1 MSSLFGVLM
10 FRYLFIGSLMILGA
24 EAAVPPVIPGDS
36 ERGAQL
42 FQKERC
48 VECHSVNGKG
58 GKVGLDLSTR
68 VDRGFTPALLAST
81 MWNHAPVMW
90 ASMEGAGIERPKL
103 SPADAAD
110 LFAYL
115 YSTRFFDKPGDAARG
130 KQAFTARHCAEC
142 HGINESLAEGAP
154 PVVKW
159 QSLGQPILLVQQ
171 MWNHSSR
178 MREAFERKK
187 FTWQELTAQEL
198 SDILAYLRNLPETRG
213 MAAHFSFTSGERGQA
228 VFESKG
234 CVKCHTG
241 KLALEDRLHN
251 LTLTEIA
258 VDMWNHA
265 PRMIQPVPQL
275 SEDEMQQL
283 LSYLWMRQFV
293 SVKGDAAK
301 GRQVFAAKRCAECHM
316 GGEHGAPTLLGQA
329 RAYSEITIISALWKH
344 GPQMF
349 SRMKQAKIVWPR
361 FNNPQQMTDLVAY
374 LNSVQ

>member
-1 MSSLFGVLM
+1 MMRELCICVLTVWSA
-10 FRYLFIGSLMILGA
+10 G
-24 EAAVPPVIPGDS
+24 AAVPPVIPGDS
-36 ERGAQL
+36 GRGARL
-42 FQKERC
+42 FENERC
-48 VECHSVNGKG
+48 VACHSVNGKG
-58 GKVGLDLSTR
+58 GKMGMDLSAR
-68 VDRGFTPALLAST
+68 VDRGFTPALLASA

-90 ASMEGAGIERPKL
+90 AAMEGAGIERPKL
-103 SPADAAD
+103 SAADAAD

-130 KQAFTARHCAEC
+130 KQAFSERHCAEC
-142 HGINESLAEGAP
+142 HGITESRAEGAP

-159 QSLGQPILLVQQ
+159 NSLGQPMVLAQQ

-178 MREAFERKK
+178 MREAFARKK
-187 FTWQELTAQEL
+187 IAWQELAAQDL

-213 MAAHFSFTSGERGQA
+213 MNVSFSFTTGDSGQA
-228 VFESKG
+228 IFQTKG
-234 CVKCHTG
+234 CVKCHVG

-275 SEDEMQQL
+275 SEDEMRQL

-293 SVKGDAAK
+293 YAKGDVARGK
-301 GRQVFAAKRCAECHM
+301 QVFAAKHCAECHN
-316 GGEHGAPTLLGQA
+316 GGEHGAPPLPGQG
-329 RAYSEITIISALWKH
+329 RGYSEITIVSALWKH

-349 SRMKQAKIVWPR
+349 ARMRQAKLAWPR
-361 FNNPQQMTDLVAY
+361 FNSAQQMSDLVAY

>member
-1 MSSLFGVLM
+1 MRALGIGVLTVW
-10 FRYLFIGSLMILGA
+10 SA
-24 EAAVPPVIPGDS
+24 AAAVPPVIPGDS
-36 ERGAQL
+36 EQGARL
-42 FQKERC
+42 FESERC
-48 VECHSVNGKG
+48 VQCHSVNGKG
-58 GKVGLDLSTR
+58 GKMGMDLSAR

-90 ASMEGAGIERPKL
+90 AAMEGTGIERPKL
-103 SPADAAD
+103 SPSDAAD

-130 KQAFTARHCAEC
+130 KQAFTDRHCAEC
-142 HGINESLAEGAP
+142 HGITESRAEGAP

-159 QSLGQPILLVQQ
+159 ESLEQPIVLAQQ

-178 MREAFERKK
+178 MREAFARKK
-187 FTWQELTAQEL
+187 IAWQQLSAQDL

-213 MAAHFSFTSGERGQA
+213 LPAKFSFTTGEGGQA
-228 VFESKG
+228 IFEAKG
-234 CVKCHTG
+234 CVKCHVG
-241 KLALEDRLHN
+241 RLALEDRLHN
-251 LTLTEIA
+251 LDLTEIA

-275 SEDEMQQL
+275 SVDEMRQL

-293 SVKGDAAK
+293 YAKGDV
-301 GRQVFAAKRCAECHM
+301 GRGKQVFAAKRCAECHAS
-316 GGEHGAPTLLGQA
+316 GEHGAPPLPGQG
-329 RAYSEITIISALWKH
+329 RGYSEITIISALWKH

-349 SRMKQAKIVWPR
+349 TRMQQAQIGWPR
-361 FNNPQQMTDLVAY
+361 FNNPEQMTDLVAY

>member
-1 MSSLFGVLM
+1 MRYLGVIVLM
-10 FRYLFIGSLMILGA
+10 AWRAGA
-24 EAAVPPVIPGDS
+24 TLPPVIPGDS
-36 ERGAQL
+36 ERGAKL
-42 FQKERC
+42 FAEQRC
-48 VECHSVNGKG
+48 VQCHSINGKG
-58 GKVGLDLSTR
+58 GKVGMDLSTR

-90 ASMEGAGIERPKL
+90 AAMEGAGIQQPTL
-103 SPADAAD
+103 SPQDAAD

-130 KQAFTARHCAEC
+130 KQAFESKHCAEC
-142 HGINESLAEGAP
+142 HGITESRAEGAP

-159 QSLGQPILLVQQ
+159 ESLGHPVILAQQ

-178 MREAFERKK
+178 MKEAFERKK
-187 FTWQELTAQEL
+187 LGWQELTPQEL
-198 SDILAYLRNLPETRG
+198 SDILAYLRNLPETR
-213 MAAHFSFTSGERGQA
+213 ALPVKFAYTSGEGGQA

-265 PRMIQPVPQL
+265 PRMVQPVPQL
-275 SEDEMQQL
+275 SEQEMEQL

-293 SVKGDAAK
+293 YVKGDTARGK
-301 GRQVFAAKRCAECHM
+301 QVFAQKRCAECHM
-316 GGEHGAPTLLGQA
+316 SGGHGAPSLPGQN
-329 RAYSEITIISALWKH
+329 RPYSEITIISALWKH

-349 SRMKQAKIVWPR
+349 TRMKQNKIIWPR
-361 FNNPQQMTDLVAY
+361 FNNPQQLTDVVAY
-374 LNSVQ
+374 LNSMQ

>member
-1 MSSLFGVLM
+1 MRFPHKK
-10 FRYLFIGSLMILGA
+10 ILLVVA
-24 EAAVPPVIPGDS
+24 IPAMLHAALPPVIPGDS
-36 ERGAQL
+36 DRGAQL
-42 FQKERC
+42 FVSDRC
-48 VECHSVNGKG
+48 VQCHSVNGKG
-58 GKVGLDLSTR
+58 GKMALDLSAH
-68 VDRGFTPALLAST
+68 VDRGFTPALLASA

-90 ASMEGAGIERPKL
+90 AAMEGTGIERPTL
-103 SPADAAD
+103 SALDAAD

-130 KQAFTARHCAEC
+130 KASFTSKHCAEC
-142 HGINESLAEGAP
+142 HGITESRAEGAP

-159 QSLGQPILLVQQ
+159 ESLGQPVVLVQQ

-178 MREAFERKK
+178 MREAFARKRIV
-187 FTWQELTAQEL
+187 WQELTASEL
-198 SDILAYLRNLPETRG
+198 SDILAYLRNLPETKSLTAR
-213 MAAHFSFTSGERGQA
+213 FSFTSGEGGEA
-228 VFESKG
+228 IFHTKG

-258 VDMWNHA
+258 VDMWDHA

-275 SEDEMQQL
+275 SRNEMRQL

-293 SVKGDAAK
+293 YAKGDPARGK
-301 GRQVFAAKRCAECHM
+301 QVFVQKRCAGCHM
-316 GGEHGAPTLLGQA
+316 SGEHGAPPLPGQA
-329 RAYSEITIISALWKH
+329 RQYSEITIISALWKH

-349 SRMKQAKIVWPR
+349 TRMRQVKIVWPR
-361 FNNPQQMTDLVAY
+361 FNNPQQMSDIVAY

>member
-1 MSSLFGVLM
+1 MLKAGLLAVFLVV
-10 FRYLFIGSLMILGA
+10 
-24 EAAVPPVIPGDS
+24 AARAASPPIIAGDS
-36 ERGAQL
+36 DRGAAL

-48 VECHSVNGKG
+48 VQCHSVNGRG
-58 GKVGLDLSTR
+58 GKMALDLSAR
-68 VDRGFTPALLAST
+68 VDRGFTPALLASA

-90 ASMEGAGIERPKL
+90 SAMEGAGIARPNL

-115 YSTRFFDKPGDAARG
+115 YSTHFFDKPGDAAQG
-130 KQAFTARHCAEC
+130 KTTFTARHCGDC
-142 HGINESLAEGAP
+142 HGVNESRAEGAP

-159 QSLGQPILLVQQ
+159 ESLGQPVVLVQQ

-178 MREAFERKK
+178 MREAFARKK
-187 FTWQELTAQEL
+187 IPWQELTAQEL
-198 SDILAYLRNLPETRG
+198 RDILAYLRNLPEARG
-213 MAAHFSFTSGERGQA
+213 LAARFSFTSGEGGEA
-228 VFESKG
+228 VFHAKG
-234 CVKCHTG
+234 CVKCHVG

-275 SEDEMQQL
+275 SEEEMRRL

-293 SVKGDAAK
+293 YAKGDAARGK
-301 GRQVFAAKRCAECHM
+301 SVFQAKSCAVCHM
-316 GGEHGAPTLLGQA
+316 GGTHGAPQLPGQG
-329 RAYSEITIISALWKH
+329 RPYSEITIMSALWKH

-349 SRMKQAKIVWPR
+349 TRMRQTKMIWPR
-361 FNNPQQMTDLVAY
+361 FNNPQQLTDIVAF